1 MTISPEQT
9 KSLLSFVAS
18 AESDE
23 LDCERCFD
31 QMAEFVEKELMGV
44 EIPEAFRKVQRHMN
58 QCACCND
65 EHNALLE
72 GLRAINEW

>member
-18 AESDE
+18 TQSDE
-23 LDCERCFD
+23 MDCDRCFD
-31 QMAEFVEKELMGV
+31 LMAEFVEKELTGV
-44 EIPEAFRKVQRHMN
+44 EIPEALRKVQRHLN

-72 GLRAINEW
+72 GLRAINES